1 MRKSLLLTMAAPVFK
16 DPAKQLQEQLQTAIQ
31 SPSFQ
36 QLPLSNVP
44 IGVSANPAPMEM
56 TAEMI
61 TRQNAVIKRLEDDFD
76 KTKDKAEKQR
86 IVNVIRS
93 HLKDFPGTTSARL
106 AEFEKIVGGRR
117 RRHTKRRRNR
127 KTKKKYSS

>member
-1 MRKSLLLTMAAPVFK
+1 MAAPVFK
-16 DPAKQLQEQLQTAIQ
+16 DPAKQLQEDVQFMVSLSSQGKMPVISSSG
-31 SPSFQ
+31 SP
-36 QLPLSNVP
+36 P
-44 IGVSANPAPMEM
+44 PMEM
-56 TAEMI
+56 TKEMI

-93 HLKDFPGTTSARL
+93 HLKDFPGTTSVRL

-117 RRHTKRRRNR
+117 KHRRQTKRRRLR
-127 KTKKKYSS
+127 KTKKNYSS